1 MATCRQCKEPTSIL
15 LKGIFTGLCPRCRA
29 RVIPVNLGCGTLI
42 VIALIVFV
50 FSRGNED
57 VELEISRLGSVVQEL
72 KRAVDSQTIEIQNL
86 HSKIDKLT
94 ASPENIADKSE
105 H

>member
-1 MATCRQCKEPTSIL
+1 MATCRQCNEPTSIL

-42 VIALIVFV
+42 IIAFIVFV
-50 FSRGNED
+50 FSRSNDD
-57 VELEISRLGSVVQEL
+57 VEFEISRLGSVVQEL
-72 KRAVDSQTIEIQNL
+72 KKTVDSQTSEIQKL

-94 ASPENIADKSE
+94 ASPENIAEKT
-105 H
+105 